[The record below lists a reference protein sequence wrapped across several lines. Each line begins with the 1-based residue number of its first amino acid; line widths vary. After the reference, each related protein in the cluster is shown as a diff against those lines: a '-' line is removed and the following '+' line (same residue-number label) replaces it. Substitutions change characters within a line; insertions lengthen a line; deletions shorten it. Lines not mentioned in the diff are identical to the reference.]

1 MKIIQTVIDT
11 LREAGIP
18 VMEAYPGLPVPHLT
32 EPTAA
37 VGLEKLDHMGRCA
50 KILVTVMGPATA
62 GGAVCQDVAAQA
74 GRLLEKLDGRCVQEE
89 CQFHGYADAFYVRV
103 LADFYGSCVMEEW
116 SDISSFV
123 VKLGNTTVPN
133 AVSFR
138 AEQALEVLARQFGPR
153 LLQTGVDLP
162 AGGGVHQRKVTHAGA
177 GGAVRCDRDAQRH
190 HGDLYGLLLDQHAGG
205 KHSHRT
211 SPGKHRRCS
220 EPQRDHDHLNA
231 AESKLSNPGRGIF
244 RGFAVWQRDTSA
256 AFVLAIWRIMRYNKK
271 WISSET

>member
-11 LREAGIP
+11 LSEAGIP

-37 VGLEKLDHMGRCA
+37 VSLEKLDHMGRCA
-50 KILVTVMGPATA
+50 KILVTVMGPAAA
-62 GGAVCQDVAAQA
+62 GGAVCQDVAAQV

-89 CQFHGYADAFYVRV
+89 CRFHGYADAFYVRV

-138 AEQALEVLARQFGPR
+138 AEQALDEATGIPLDSTVWTFRLEEEYTRGKSPMPEPEAPFDVTVMRSGTTEIYTDCSWTSMLVENTTTGLRQVS
-153 LLQTGVDLP
+153 TGV
-162 AGGGVHQRKVTHAGA
+162 
-177 GGAVRCDRDAQRH
+177 AQSR
-190 HGDLYGLLLDQHAGG
+190 
-205 KHSHRT
+205 S
-211 SPGKHRRCS
+211 
-220 EPQRDHDHLNA
+220 
-231 AESKLSNPGRGIF
+231 
-244 RGFAVWQRDTSA
+244 V
-256 AFVLAIWRIMRYNKK
+256 IM
-271 WISSET
+271 II